1 MDVFGVLNVHGH
13 GNKQMQPLKDN
24 TFCWH
29 PFRQL
34 ALKEWTDTGIAN
46 ATPCCNMIRPETP
59 DPMGL
64 TTKLRTTTPTAKE
77 IFHGE
82 EMAGLRSAM
91 LAGERHSA
99 CDVCWRMEDRS
110 AGSYRLTEI
119 KEHNPQLLTDPQLQV
134 IDFSFGE
141 NCNLRCR
148 ICMPG
153 LSNKLRLDYRY
164 FLKNDIDTT
173 GMQDYDYRNDHPVT
187 QALNSD
193 PGAEYAVNNFNRD
206 SHQWQ
211 DILDNIHELVHIKAT
226 GGETT
231 LSKGFL
237 EFIDTAIERDCAKN
251 IVLEFH
257 SNCTK
262 FTNRLMDKIN
272 EFQELNINASIDSIY
287 KNYDYMRYPMTWD
300 KLELS
305 LHNYLN
311 KNTTPGN
318 FAFNPV
324 VTALNAHSIP
334 ALYQYQIQLAVQY
347 KRPDVYWSLWVDLLW
362 PEDKSINI
370 KFLPRHIKQELIQ
383 LYSAMLEDQ
392 TTGVSCNIDNTIA
405 FLTENLE
412 LEITE
417 QHRINM
423 LREITAF
430 DKSRDQ
436 CYNDYLHPSIIEF
449 LENPL

>member
-1 MDVFGVLNVHGH
+1 
-13 GNKQMQPLKDN
+13 MQPNKDN

-29 PFRQL
+29 PFTQL
-34 ALKEWTDTGIAN
+34 ALKEWNSEGIMN

-64 TTKLRTTTPTAKE
+64 VTKLRTVKPTAKE

-82 EMAGLRSAM
+82 EMSELRATM

-99 CDVCWRMEDRS
+99 CDVCWRMEDRGAS
-110 AGSYRLTEI
+110 SYRLSEI
-119 KEHNPQLLTDPQLQV
+119 KYHDPQLLTDPVLQV

-164 FLKNDIDTT
+164 FLANDVDTV
-173 GMQDYDYRNDHPVT
+173 GMQDFDYASDHPFT
-187 QALNSD
+187 QGLNSN
-193 PGAEYAVNNFNRD
+193 PGNEYAVYNFDQD
-206 SHQWQ
+206 SHQWR
-211 DILDNIHELVHIKAT
+211 DILDNIHELTQIKAT

-231 LSKGFL
+231 LSGGFL
-237 EFIDTAIERDCAKN
+237 QFLDTAIERDCAKN
-251 IVLEFH
+251 ITLEFH

-262 FTNRLMDKIN
+262 FTNKLMDKLN
-272 EFQELNINASIDSIY
+272 QFRELRINASIDSIY

-300 KLELS
+300 KLSNS
-305 LHNYLN
+305 LHNYLD
-311 KNTTPGN
+311 KNQRPGVLSI
-318 FAFNPV
+318 NPV
-324 VTALNAHSIP
+324 VTALNAYSIP
-334 ALYQYQIQLAVQY
+334 DLYHYQLRLVDKY
-347 KRPDVYWSLWVDLLW
+347 SRPGLHWSVWVDLLW
-362 PEDKSINI
+362 PEDKYINI
-370 KFLPRHIKQELIQ
+370 KFLPQPIKQELIQ
-383 LYSAMLEDQ
+383 LYAEMKSYPDLRFN
-392 TTGVSCNIDNTIA
+392 CNIDNIIA
-405 FLTENLE
+405 FLTQHLE

-417 QHRINM
+417 QHRVNM

-449 LENPL
+449 LETPL

>member
-1 MDVFGVLNVHGH
+1 
-13 GNKQMQPLKDN
+13 
-24 TFCWH
+24 
-29 PFRQL
+29 
-34 ALKEWTDTGIAN
+34 
-46 ATPCCNMIRPETP
+46 MIRPETS

-64 TTKLRTTTPTAKE
+64 KTKLRTSTPTAKE

-82 EMAGLRSAM
+82 EMNELRASM
-91 LAGERHSA
+91 LAGERHRA
-99 CDVCWRMEDRS
+99 CNVCWRMEDRGAS
-110 AGSYRLTEI
+110 SYRLTEI
-119 KEHNPQLLTDPQLQV
+119 KKHNPQLITDPQLQV

-153 LSNKLRLDYRY
+153 LSNKLRIDYRY
-164 FLKNDIDTT
+164 FLKNNIDTT
-173 GMQDYDYRNDHPVT
+173 GMQDYDYRKDHHFT

-193 PGAEYAVNNFNRD
+193 PGAEYAVNNFDSD

-237 EFIDTAIERDCAKN
+237 EFVDTAIERDCAKN

-262 FTNRLMDKIN
+262 FTNRLMDK
-272 EFQELNINASIDSIY
+272 LNQFKNLYINASIDSIY

-300 KLELS
+300 KLERS

-311 KNTTPGN
+311 KNLRPGTLS
-318 FAFNPV
+318 FNPV
-324 VTALNAHSIP
+324 VTALNSHSIP
-334 ALYQYQIQLAVQY
+334 ALYQYQIQLSAQY
-347 KRPDVYWSLWVDLLW
+347 NQSNLRWSLWVDLLW

-370 KFLPRHIKQELIQ
+370 KFLPRSIKQDLIQ
-383 LYSAMLEDQ
+383 LYSKMKDDH
-392 TTGVSCNIDNTIA
+392 TDNVKCNIDNIIA
-405 FLTENLE
+405 FLEENLD
-412 LEITE
+412 LEITD
-417 QHRINM
+417 QHRLNM
-423 LREITAF
+423 LREIKAF
-430 DKSRDQ
+430 DNSRNQ
-436 CYNDYLHPSIIEF
+436 CYTDFIHPDIITF
-449 LENPL
+449 LETPIT

>member
-1 MDVFGVLNVHGH
+1 MDSN
-13 GNKQMQPLKDN
+13 KDN

-34 ALKEWTDTGIAN
+34 ALKEWTDSGISN
-46 ATPCCNMIRPETP
+46 ATPCCNMIRPETS

-64 TTKLRTTTPTAKE
+64 KTKLRTSTPTAKE

-82 EMAGLRSAM
+82 EMNELRASM
-91 LAGERHSA
+91 LAGERHRA
-99 CDVCWRMEDRS
+99 CNVCWRMEDRGAS
-110 AGSYRLTEI
+110 SYRLTEI
-119 KEHNPQLLTDPQLQV
+119 KKHNPQLITDPQLQV

-153 LSNKLRLDYRY
+153 LSNKLRIDYRY
-164 FLKNDIDTT
+164 FLKNNIDTT
-173 GMQDYDYRNDHPVT
+173 GMQDYDYRKDHHFT

-193 PGAEYAVNNFNRD
+193 PGAEYAVNNFDSD

-237 EFIDTAIERDCAKN
+237 EFVDTAIERDCAKN

-262 FTNRLMDKIN
+262 FTNRLMDK
-272 EFQELNINASIDSIY
+272 LNQFKNLYINASIDSIY

-300 KLELS
+300 KLERS

-311 KNTTPGN
+311 KNLRPGTLS
-318 FAFNPV
+318 FNPV
-324 VTALNAHSIP
+324 VTALNSHSIP
-334 ALYQYQIQLAVQY
+334 ALYQYQIQLAAQY
-347 KRPDVYWSLWVDLLW
+347 NQSNLRWSLWVDLLW

-370 KFLPRHIKQELIQ
+370 KFLPRSIKQDLIQ
-383 LYSAMLEDQ
+383 LYSKMKDDH
-392 TTGVSCNIDNTIA
+392 TDNVKCNIDNIIA
-405 FLTENLE
+405 FLEENLD
-412 LEITE
+412 LEITD
-417 QHRINM
+417 QHRLNM
-423 LREITAF
+423 LREIKAF
-430 DKSRDQ
+430 DNSRNQ
-436 CYNDYLHPSIIEF
+436 CYTDFIHPDIITF
-449 LENPL
+449 LETPIT

>member
-1 MDVFGVLNVHGH
+1 MDSN
-13 GNKQMQPLKDN
+13 KDN

-34 ALKEWTDTGIAN
+34 ALKEWTDSGISN
-46 ATPCCNMIRPETP
+46 ATPCCNMIRPETS

-64 TTKLRTTTPTAKE
+64 KTKLRTSTPTAKE

-82 EMAGLRSAM
+82 EMNELRASM
-91 LAGERHSA
+91 LAGERHRA
-99 CDVCWRMEDRS
+99 CNVCWRMEDRGAS
-110 AGSYRLTEI
+110 SYRLTEI
-119 KEHNPQLLTDPQLQV
+119 KKHNPQLITDPQLQV

-153 LSNKLRLDYRY
+153 LSNKLRIDYRY
-164 FLKNDIDTT
+164 FLKNNIDTT
-173 GMQDYDYRNDHPVT
+173 GMQDYDYRKDHHFT

-193 PGAEYAVNNFNRD
+193 PGAEYAVNNFDSD

-237 EFIDTAIERDCAKN
+237 EFVDTAIERDCAKN

-262 FTNRLMDKIN
+262 FTNRLMDK
-272 EFQELNINASIDSIY
+272 LNQFKNLYINASIDSIY

-300 KLELS
+300 KLERS

-311 KNTTPGN
+311 KNLRPGTLS
-318 FAFNPV
+318 FNPV
-324 VTALNAHSIP
+324 VTALNSHSIP
-334 ALYQYQIQLAVQY
+334 ALYQYQIQLSAQY
-347 KRPDVYWSLWVDLLW
+347 NQSNLRWSLWVDLLW

-370 KFLPRHIKQELIQ
+370 KFLPRSIKQDLIQ
-383 LYSAMLEDQ
+383 LYSKMKDDH
-392 TTGVSCNIDNTIA
+392 TDNVKCNIDNIIA
-405 FLTENLE
+405 FLEENLD
-412 LEITE
+412 LEITD
-417 QHRINM
+417 QHRLNM
-423 LREITAF
+423 LREIKAF
-430 DKSRDQ
+430 DNSRNQ
-436 CYNDYLHPSIIEF
+436 CYTDFIHPDIITF
-449 LENPL
+449 LETPIT